1 MKPSLLPFALA
12 AAAALVAAPSAHAEP
27 DFVHIYDRT
36 GTVTESNPFGVL
48 EFDDLAEL
56 GNWYR
61 GNYADYAGHWW
72 ASRDYMKSNCARH
85 VNYTDAHTW
94 YNDPVNV
101 ENVDNPYGEGT
112 PWNTGVKILHHYPAK
127 TAEQCT
133 AENGTPTSPAVT
145 GSISGSL
152 ANLGL

>member
-1 MKPSLLPFALA
+1 MKTHLLTFAFTA
-12 AAAALVAAPSAHAEP
+12 ATALVVAPSAYAEP
-27 DFVHIYDRT
+27 DFIHIYERT
-36 GTVTESNPFGVL
+36 GTVTESNPFGVP

-56 GNWYR
+56 GNWSR

-72 ASRDYMKSNCARH
+72 ELRDYMKSNCARH
-85 VNYTDAHTW
+85 INYTDTFTW

-112 PWNTGVKILHHYPAK
+112 RWQSGVKILHHYPAK
-127 TAEQCT
+127 TAEQCAT
-133 AENGTPTSPAVT
+133 ENGTPTAPAAT

-152 ANLGL
+152 VNLGL